1 MKSLGTRLA
10 LLIVPILL
18 IGTTGL
24 VGLLTARESATLVRY
39 QTREAQSTADG
50 YAAGAGQRLSSAIDV
65 ARTLA
70 VILSQTARKDANREA
85 ASEYL
90 RDALEGFPDFVA
102 VWSRWEDDA
111 FDGADASHRSV
122 AGDSGDGSAEDGRFA
137 PLWHAARG
145 ITELAVLRDLDAS
158 ALEAYNQAKSLSE
171 AELLEPRAI
180 QYAADIEAKPD
191 IITLMAPILKDGLF
205 LGVVGVDM
213 PLGKLASYIG
223 AQKPAGTGY
232 AFVLGNSGRMLIHPT
247 DTFRSRQ
254 FSEIAPMAEAAYGVQ
269 SSVARGGA
277 LAYTAASM
285 TSKGLSMFVITR
297 LAIKDLRRPWALG
310 IEIPMDALTGEIS
323 ASRVFSIMAGVVVA
337 LATALATLIFARAA
351 VRPISTTAAAIRDI
365 AGGEGDLTRRLSV
378 RRKDETGALAESF
391 NRFAESLRQSML
403 HIQHSTAEL
412 VGVGAE
418 LADTTNGMADAV
430 QRILGSIRRTREGA
444 ASQATAVRQSTSAIA
459 AINSNIEGLE
469 ALAVEQSAAAAE
481 SSAAS
486 EQAIAS
492 VRSLVQM
499 MEKLSGRYASLI
511 EAGEEGRSRQDV
523 VNDRIVEVVSRSE
536 RLAEANEIISSIAD
550 QTNLLAMNAA
560 IEAAHAG
567 EMGKGFAVV
576 ADEIRRLAEN
586 STERTKSV
594 SADLASIHESI
605 DAIVEAGG
613 KTGESFVVISA
624 LIHDVEEL
632 VSGARGALIEQDQGS
647 TRILE
652 SLGQM
657 MGIATKVRDAAAD
670 MRLGSSASLAGMEDL
685 DNASTRILAEME
697 DTAAQAADIEASVER
712 VRLLATNTM
721 QAIAVVGDETNR
733 FKCGESGS

>member
-18 IGTTGL
+18 VGTTGL
-24 VGLLTARESATLVRY
+24 VGLLTARESTTLVRY

-70 VILSQTARKDANREA
+70 VILSQTARKDADREV

-90 RDALEGFPDFVA
+90 RDALEGFPDFIA

-122 AGDSGDGSAEDGRFA
+122 AGESFDGSAVDGRFA

-145 ITELAVLRDLDAS
+145 VTELAVLGTLDAA
-158 ALEAYNQAKSLSE
+158 ALEAYQQSKSLSE
-171 AELLEPRAI
+171 SELLEPRTV
-180 QYAADIEAKPD
+180 QYASDIEAKPD
-191 IITLMAPILKDGLF
+191 IITLLAPILKDGLF

-213 PLGKLASYIG
+213 PLGKLASYVA
-223 AQKPAGTGY
+223 AQKPAGSGY
-232 AFVLGNSGRMLIHPT
+232 AFVLGNSGRMLVHPT
-247 DTFRSRQ
+247 ESFKGKPFAD
-254 FSEIAPMAEAAYGVQ
+254 IAPRAETKFGVQ
-269 SSVARGGA
+269 SSVARGGS
-277 LAYTAASM
+277 LAYTATSM
-285 TSKGLSMFVITR
+285 TSDRPSMFVITR
-297 LAIKDLRRPWALG
+297 LAVKDLRRPWALG

-323 ASRVFSIMAGVVVA
+323 ASRTFSIMVGVIVA
-337 LATALATLIFARAA
+337 LVTALATLIFARAA

-365 AGGEGDLTRRLSV
+365 ADGEGDLTRRLSV

-418 LADTTNGMADAV
+418 LADTTNVMADAV
-430 QRILGSIRRTREGA
+430 ERILGNIRRTREGV
-444 ASQATAVRQSTSAIA
+444 ASQAAAVSQSTSAIA
-459 AINSNIEGLE
+459 AIGSNIEGLE
-469 ALAVEQSAAAAE
+469 ALVVEQSAAAAE

-523 VNDRIVEVVSRSE
+523 VNERIVEVVSRSE

-550 QTNLLAMNAA
+550 QTNILAMNAA

-567 EMGKGFAVV
+567 DMGKGFAVV
-576 ADEIRRLAEN
+576 ADEIRRLAED

-605 DAIVEAGG
+605 DAIVTAGG
-613 KTGESFVVISA
+613 KTGESFVTIST

-632 VSGARGALIEQDQGS
+632 VSGARGALLEQDQGS

-670 MRLGSSASLAGMEDL
+670 MRRGSAASLEGMEEL
-685 DNASTRILAEME
+685 ASVSSRILAEME
-697 DTAAQAADIEASVER
+697 DTAAQAAGIEDSVER
-712 VRLLATNTM
+712 VRTLANSTM
-721 QAIAVVGDETNR
+721 QAIAVVGDETDR
-733 FKCGESGS
+733 FKCGDSGS